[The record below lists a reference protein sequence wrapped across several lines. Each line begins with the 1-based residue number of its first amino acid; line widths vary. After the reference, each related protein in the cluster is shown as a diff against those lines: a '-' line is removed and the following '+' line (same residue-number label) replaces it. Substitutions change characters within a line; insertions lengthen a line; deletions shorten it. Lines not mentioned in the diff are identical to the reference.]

1 MASCIQSDGGQ
12 NYLDVPRVT
21 TILFLFFFGEEEYNP
36 FAIGEEITAACIR
49 KQKKLQ
55 QHADED
61 GAEGS

>member
-1 MASCIQSDGGQ
+1 MYTVGRW
-12 NYLDVPRVT
+12 PE
-21 TILFLFFFGEEEYNP
+21 LFGCATRYYDPFSFLFFFFGEEEYNP
-36 FAIGEEITAACIR
+36 SAIGEEITAACIR